1 MMSWIPSI
9 APSQLVEV
17 KSDNELRRWDKDIL
31 ISSLKAKSLFRIKM
45 KDYNNVILTERIN
58 TDFRIRDI
66 IENDE
71 IFYLLE
77 DGAPII
83 WKMEKINYQNK

>member
-9 APSQLVEV
+9 APSQLVEI
-17 KSDNELRRWDKDIL
+17 KSDNELRRWDKDLL

-45 KDYNNVILTERIN
+45 KDFNNLILIEKIN

-66 IENDE
+66 IEKNG
-71 IFYLLE
+71 ILYLLE

-83 WKMEKINYQNK
+83 WKMEKINYPNK

>member
-9 APSQLVEV
+9 APSQLVEI
-17 KSDNELRRWDKDIL
+17 KSDNELRRWDKDLL

-45 KDYNNVILTERIN
+45 KDFNSLILIEKIN

-66 IENDE
+66 IENNG
-71 IFYLLE
+71 ILYLLE

-83 WKMEKINYQNK
+83 WKMEKIN